1 MTKARTAGR
10 INGILVASG
19 SWHDIDFARLE
30 LLKLLAEFDR
40 VRIRVFEDYE
50 NLEALAE
57 ADFIVSYTC
66 NVVPSL
72 PAQEA
77 LKEWVQEG
85 GRWYALHGT
94 NSIIRLMSDGIFE
107 TPDWAPLFV
116 DTLGSMFRSHP
127 PIEPYTVTVADKDHP
142 LVAGLESF
150 QATDEQYLMQTFG
163 DLKVLLETE
172 YGGDAPG
179 FREDHWEH
187 NKHPV
192 FYIKEQGKGAVLYL
206 TLGHCR
212 HHYDMQPLMDYWP
225 TIERCAWDT
234 PQFYELLRRGLQW
247 SMEPVDQAS
256 LAAAAEA
263 RDNAQNL

>member
-1 MTKARTAGR
+1 MSEARTAGR

-57 ADFIVSYTC
+57 ADFLVSYTC

-77 LKEWVQEG
+77 LKSWVQEG

-127 PIEPYTVTVADKDHP
+127 PIEPYTVTVADTDHP

-179 FREDHWEH
+179 FR
-187 NKHPV
+187 
-192 FYIKEQGKGAVLYL
+192 
-206 TLGHCR
+206 
-212 HHYDMQPLMDYWP
+212 
-225 TIERCAWDT
+225 
-234 PQFYELLRRGLQW
+234 
-247 SMEPVDQAS
+247 
-256 LAAAAEA
+256 
-263 RDNAQNL
+263 

>member
-1 MTKARTAGR
+1 MKEARTAGR

-19 SWHDIDFARLE
+19 AWHDIDFARLE

-40 VRIRVFEDYE
+40 ARIRVFEDYE

-57 ADFIVSYTC
+57 ADFLVSYTC

-72 PAQEA
+72 AAQEG
-77 LKEWVQEG
+77 LRDWVAEG

-107 TPDWAPLFV
+107 TPDWAPLFA

-127 PIEPYTVTVADKDHP
+127 PIEPYAVTVADPDHP
-142 LVAGLESF
+142 LVAGLDAFE
-150 QATDEQYLMQTFG
+150 ATDELYLMHTHG

-172 YGGDAPG
+172 FGGDAPG
-179 FREDHWEH
+179 FREDQWPDG
-187 NKHPV
+187 KHPV

-225 TIERCAWDT
+225 NIERCAWDT
-234 PQFYELLRRGLQW
+234 PQFYELLRRGLAW
-247 SMEPVDQAS
+247 AMEPVEATS
-256 LAAAAEA
+256 LAAAAAA
-263 RDNAQNL
+263 RANAPTL

>member
-1 MTKARTAGR
+1 MKEARTAGR

-19 SWHDIDFARLE
+19 AWHDIDFARLE
-30 LLKLLAEFDR
+30 ILKLLAEFDR

-50 NLEALAE
+50 NLDALAE
-57 ADFIVSYTC
+57 ADFLVSYTC

-72 PAQEA
+72 AAQEG
-77 LKEWVQEG
+77 LRDWVERG

-94 NSIIRLMSDGIFE
+94 NAIIRLMSDGIFE

-127 PIEPYTVTVADKDHP
+127 PIEPYTVSVADTQHP
-142 LVAGLESF
+142 LVAGLEDF
-150 QATDEQYLMQTFG
+150 QATDEQYLMHTYG

-172 YGGDAPG
+172 FGGEAPG
-179 FREDHWEH
+179 FRDDNWPQG
-187 NKHPV
+187 KHPV
-192 FYIKEQGKGAVLYL
+192 FYIKEQGQGAVLYL

-234 PQFYELLRRGLQW
+234 PEFYELLRRGLAW
-247 SMEPVDQAS
+247 AMEPVEQAS

-263 RDNAQNL
+263 RENAPEI

>member
-1 MTKARTAGR
+1 MKEARTAGR

-19 SWHDIDFARLE
+19 AWHDIDFARLE

-57 ADFIVSYTC
+57 ADFLVSYTC

-77 LKEWVQEG
+77 LRNWVQDG

-127 PIEPYTVTVADKDHP
+127 PIEPYTVSVADPTHP
-142 LVAGLESF
+142 LVAGMEAF
-150 QATDEQYLMQTFG
+150 EATDEQYLMHTYG
-163 DLKVLLETE
+163 NLKVLLETQF
-172 YGGDAPG
+172 GGDAPG
-179 FREDHWEH
+179 FRDDQWEDD
-187 NKHPV
+187 KHPV

-225 TIERCAWDT
+225 TMERCAWDT
-234 PQFYELLRRGLQW
+234 PQFYELLRRGLSW
-247 SMEPVDQAS
+247 AMEPVENAS
-256 LAAAAEA
+256 LEAAKEA
-263 RDNAQNL
+263 RENAPEL